1 MEIILKKEVP
11 NLGFK
16 DDLLEVKNGYA
27 RNYLIPKGLA
37 ILATESEKKILS
49 ENLKQK
55 SFKEEKIVSD
65 LNKIAEDIQKLNLKI
80 YAKVTDNSNKLF
92 GSVTSLNLSETLDDL
107 GHKLDKKYISII
119 GGTIKSIG
127 KYSAKIRLH
136 REVKFNIN
144 FEVLKEK

>member
-1 MEIILKKEVP
+1 M
-11 NLGFK
+11 GFK

-55 SFKEEKIVSD
+55 SFKEEKIVTD
-65 LNKIAEDIQKLNLKI
+65 LNKIAEDIQKLDIKI

-92 GSVTSLNLSETLDDL
+92 GSVSSLNLSETLDDL

-119 GGTIKSIG
+119 GGTIKSV
-127 KYSAKIRLH
+127 STAERL
-136 REVKFNIN
+136 KPPSITDPSP
-144 FEVLKEK
+144 L

>member
-55 SFKEEKIVSD
+55 SFKEEKIVTD
-65 LNKIAEDIQKLNLKI
+65 LNKIAEDIQKLDIKI

-92 GSVTSLNLSETLDDL
+92 GSVSSLNLSETLDDL

-136 REVKFNIN
+136 REVSCHGA
-144 FEVLKEK
+144 